1 MRIAIIAS
9 GRDLPA
15 IPAEAQQLTNIWS
28 RAGWEVVL
36 IAGEQATHAALAAAA
51 SPPIDRFWISA
62 HMCEDGIGLAD
73 GELSIPE
80 LAQWIG
86 MSQAAEGVL
95 NGCSSAVH
103 VAQIQRF
110 ADVDLAAA
118 IRDDLPDD
126 TAAITAA
133 HLARAWVEAG
143 SLQEAARRA
152 TANGAIEYRFYP
164 APRRPRTNRSMQ
176 PDPAQINTD
185 ELAANVE
192 KLIDTIQG
200 DPRWG
205 QPGLLPT
212 METLRSEFKDF
223 RREDAEYRRQDAA
236 WKAMIEQEIIA
247 LKRQRTIITPKAVLV
262 ALVASVAIT
271 AALVILLR
279 TGF

>member
-86 MSQAAEGVL
+86 MSQANEGVL

-133 HLARAWVEAG
+133 HLARAWVESG
-143 SLQEAARRA
+143 NLQEAARRA

-164 APRRPRTNRSMQ
+164 APRRPRHSRSMQ
-176 PDPAQINTD
+176 DPATLDQD
-185 ELAANVE
+185 LAASVG

-200 DPRWG
+200 DPQWG
-205 QPGLLPT
+205 QPGLLPA
-212 METLRSEFKDF
+212 MERLNSDF
-223 RREDAEYRRQDAA
+223 TEYRRTDAQ
-236 WKAMIEQEIIA
+236 WKARIEGEIAA
-247 LKRQRTIITPKAVLV
+247 LRDQRTIITPKAVLV
-262 ALVASVAIT
+262 ALAAAVAIT
-271 AALVILLR
+271 AALVILLK